1 MKQKIGVILGVVA
14 AIVAL
19 IAATIFITTNI
30 PTAPAGTVEFLDKEG
45 IESLASQIDF
55 SAYDVNSVIPA
66 DTNTGNLPEKVKG
79 DPKTARVV
87 IYEFADYACSHC
99 AETNTELNR
108 LYREYEGQIA
118 IVFRNYILGFQNSV
132 PLAVAANA
140 ADLQGY
146 WEPYKNLVFTEQAA
160 WNRLQGSRL
169 QNYLVSAFETASNGA
184 GDTNQFIEDMW
195 SLATTQRVA
204 FDQAAANSLGIS
216 STPYLLIDGE
226 RVANSDLRATVE
238 ALLKK

>member
-1 MKQKIGVILGVVA
+1 MKQKIGLILGVIA
-14 AIVAL
+14 AAAVL
-19 IAATIFITTNI
+19 VAATIFIATSSPAT
-30 PTAPAGTVEFLDKEG
+30 PTGTVEFLDKED

-55 SAYDVNSVIPA
+55 SGYDTSSVIPA
-66 DTNTGNLPEKVKG
+66 DANTGYLPEKVKG
-79 DPKTARVV
+79 DPETARVV

-132 PLAVAANA
+132 PTAVAANA

-146 WEPYKNLVFTEQAA
+146 WETFKNLIFTEQAA

-169 QNYLVSAFETASNGA
+169 QDYLVKAFETASNGA

-195 SLATTQRVA
+195 SLATTQRIA
-204 FDQAAANSLGIS
+204 FDQAAANSLSIS
-216 STPYLLIDGE
+216 STPYILINGQHI
-226 RVANSDLRATVE
+226 ANSELRATVE